1 MFCDQAGC
9 QVSSLGYTDE
19 AFDTLERY
27 ISGERLTAYYR
38 LSRGDQWV
46 ALKLYEKNAE
56 LSGALYGVIQGLE
69 ITVRNSIH
77 NLMSDRLACGKWY
90 DRFQFANSEPTEID
104 RAKDSLLG
112 KGQPTTPGRVVSE
125 LTFGSWVKLTGRIYE
140 DTLWLP
146 YLYRIFPIRVNR
158 AVAHERLVVLKNL
171 RNRIAHHERIIG
183 RTRPLP
189 KELGQTIEAIR
200 WINPIVADW
209 VEHQNNFKEL
219 YAKKFPKKRPQ
230 PAPDSMAA
238 AAPIPKD

>member
-1 MFCDQAGC
+1 MF
-9 QVSSLGYTDE
+9 GYTDD

-27 ISGERLTAYYR
+27 ISGERLAAYYR

-46 ALKLYEKNAE
+46 AFKLYEKNAG

-69 ITVRNSIH
+69 VTVRNSIH
-77 NLMSDRLACGKWY
+77 NVMSEQLACDKWY
-90 DRFQFANSEPTEID
+90 DRFQFAQSERAEMEK
-104 RAKDSLLG
+104 AKDSLLE
-112 KGQPTTPGRVVSE
+112 KLQPTTPGRVVSE
-125 LTFGSWVKLTGRIYE
+125 LTFGFWVKLTGRIYE

-146 YLYRIFPIRVNR
+146 YLSRIFPIRVNR
-158 AVAHERLVVLKNL
+158 AVVHERFVLLKTL

-189 KELGQTIEAIR
+189 MEYEQTIEAIR

-230 PAPDSMAA
+230 PAPESIAA
-238 AAPIPKD
+238 ATPIPED

>member
-1 MFCDQAGC
+1 MF
-9 QVSSLGYTDE
+9 GYTDE

-27 ISGERLTAYYR
+27 ISGERLAAYYR
-38 LSRGDQWV
+38 LSRGDHWV

-69 ITVRNSIH
+69 VTVRNSIH
-77 NLMSDRLACGKWY
+77 NLMSDRLGCDKWY
-90 DRFQFANSEPTEID
+90 DRFQFANSERAEID
-104 RAKDSLLG
+104 QAKDSLLE

-125 LTFGSWVKLTGRIYE
+125 LTFGFWVKLTGRIYE

-146 YLYRIFPIRVNR
+146 YLCRIFPIRVNR
-158 AVAHERLVVLKNL
+158 AMVHERLVLLKTL

-189 KELGQTIEAIR
+189 MEYEQTMEVIR

-209 VEHQNNFKEL
+209 VEHQNNFKEM

-230 PAPDSMAA
+230 LAPDPMAA
-238 AAPIPKD
+238 ASPTSED